1 MLAANLQYFAII
13 PAAYAVLMLFV
24 MWVLIYLG
32 RKTFD
37 IDKQFFYLAAII
49 AFVNMTCGIAVAIA
63 FWFALK
69 S

>member
-37 IDKQFFYLAAII
+37 IDKELFYLAAIF
-49 AFVNMTCGIAVAIA
+49 AFINMVGGILVAIA
-63 FWFALK
+63 LWLALK